1 MNCRMCG
8 SSNLYKFLDLGFTPP
23 ADQFRRKDQIKE
35 PDIYYPLD
43 VHMCDDCGLVQL
55 GYVVSPEV
63 LYRNDYPYESSTTQT
78 GHRHWEGFSKSVV
91 NKFKLTQEDLVVD
104 IGSNVGVL
112 LSEFKKNNVRVQGV
126 DPAANI
132 VMLARERGI
141 NTICDFF
148 NSETVEQICNEMGLA
163 SVITATN
170 VFAHV
175 HDLDGFMMN
184 VKKLLNEEGIFI
196 FEAPYFR
203 NLLSE
208 NEYDTIYH
216 EHLSYLSVKP
226 LIPFFGKFDLEVFD
240 IEQMDIHG
248 GSFRVFVG
256 KKSARLVSARVG
268 KMLEEEQSLGMYDH
282 DTLDQFSNRV
292 AANKREL
299 TWLLHSL
306 KNKGKRIA
314 GVSAPAKGM
323 TLLNYCGIDRSILDF
338 VTEKSTLKIGRYTP
352 GAHIPV
358 VPDTDLFVYK
368 PDYVLL
374 LAWNFADEIM
384 KNLKSYHDDGGKF
397 IIPIPAPR
405 IVG

>member
-8 SSNLYKFLDLGFTPP
+8 STNLYKFLDLGFTPP
-23 ADQFRRKDQIKE
+23 ADQFRRKDQLKE
-35 PDIYYPLD
+35 PDVHYPLD
-43 VHMCDDCGLVQL
+43 VCVCDDCGLVQL
-55 GYVVSPEV
+55 GYVVSPEI

-78 GHRHWEGFSKSVV
+78 GHRHWSSFSKTVV
-91 NKFKLTQEDLVVD
+91 ENFKLSGEDLVVD

-112 LSEFKKNNVRVQGV
+112 LSEFKKNGVKVQGV

-141 NTICDFF
+141 ETICEFF
-148 NSETVEQICNEMGLA
+148 NMDTAEKIVSERGHA
-163 SVITATN
+163 SVITGTN

-175 HDLDGFMMN
+175 NDLDAFMN
-184 VKKLLNEEGIFI
+184 SIKRLLNTKGIFV
-196 FEAPYFR
+196 FEAPYFG
-203 NLLSE
+203 NLLSA

-216 EHLSYLSVKP
+216 EHLSYLSLKP
-226 LIPFFGKFDLEVFD
+226 LLPFFEKFDMEVFD
-240 IEQMDIHG
+240 VEQVDIHG

-256 KKSARLVSARVG
+256 KKSARPISNIVNTLI
-268 KMLEEEQSLGMYDH
+268 EQELASGMYDH
-282 DTLDQFSNRV
+282 DKLNQFSKNV
-292 AANKREL
+292 EKNKKDL

-306 KNKGKRIA
+306 KNQGKSIV

-323 TLLNYCGIDRSILDF
+323 TLLNYCGIDQSILDF

-358 VPDTDLFVYK
+358 LPDSALLEHK
-368 PDYVLL
+368 PDYALL

-384 KNLKSYHDDGGKF
+384 KNLEEFRKAGGKF
-397 IIPIPAPR
+397 IIPIPHPV
-405 IVG
+405 II